1 MDDQTEAVVIEP
13 PFASAAKAL
22 PESTPIWKAT
32 EGQIVNARWMFL
44 SLVGFWLLVPV
55 LWTAWR
61 MIRTACHTYTLT
73 TQRFRERSGVLAVQV
88 DELELY
94 RVKDI
99 AVHQPFVQRLLG
111 RGQIVLLTSD
121 RSTPRVVL
129 NAIPA
134 PAKVADLIRAHVEL
148 CRVQKGV
155 REID

>member
-1 MDDQTEAVVIEP
+1 MDDQTEPVVIEP
-13 PFASAAKAL
+13 PFASAAAMQ
-22 PESTPIWKAT
+22 PESAAIWKAT
-32 EGQIVNARWMFL
+32 EGQIVNARWIFL
-44 SLVGFWLLVPV
+44 SLIGFWLLLPV

-61 MIRTACHTYTLT
+61 MIRTACHTYSLT
-73 TQRFRERSGVLAVQV
+73 TQRLRERSGVLAVQV

-99 AVHQPFVQRLLG
+99 AVLQPLVQRLLG

-134 PAKVADLIRAHVEL
+134 PAKVADLIRVHVEQ